1 MVQKLMSYY
10 TCEEVK
16 QLRDV
21 RVKSKS
27 HPSTRCNLPINK
39 NTPLLYAIVQTMED
53 GNVIH
58 SLVLPEWIS
67 DCEKYTLYPRMTQQ
81 KSSQP
86 VYWENT
92 KFMNNRNPKS
102 DWLEYELVS
111 YLNPHDLKSFEKINK
126 RLKRLTS
133 GLATTWEES
142 ESEKM
147 LGVGKRK
154 KIPSSK
160 LQDAVALIVEKPRRE
175 GNNQP
180 SSSINS
186 SSSSASS
193 NISTSSNNVSSNRL
207 KRRRLHY
214 SSGSENIPLANSQFQ
229 IIQQQLKIIQDQ
241 QSALTEISQKVVALT
256 KAVQQ
261 SNGNIPVLEE
271 DRARHATIVEKEFDF
286 LPIKDPVQLCS
297 FDVMVG
303 AREKQSISLIFHWAA
318 AFEKSKTINSFLR
331 SIFSQ
336 LMEPEVGNI
345 VQWKTRRV
353 ANELI
358 TGLKCMPNILAI
370 ILVTANL
377 WSKANNIPKQ
387 DVQDFIDHCKKTRR
401 IHTQR
406 QHQAAGCV
414 IRKN

>member
-1 MVQKLMSYY
+1 MQY
-10 TCEEVK
+10 
-16 QLRDV
+16 
-21 RVKSKS
+21 
-27 HPSTRCNLPINK
+27 PSL
-39 NTPLLYAIVQTMED
+39 A

-67 DCEKYTLYPRMTQQ
+67 GYEKYTLYPRMTQQ

-92 KFMNNRNPKS
+92 MNNRNPKS

-160 LQDAVALIVEKPRRE
+160 LQDAAALVVEKPRRE

-186 SSSSASS
+186 SSRSASS
-193 NISTSSNNVSSNRL
+193 YISTSSNNVSSNRL

-214 SSGSENIPLANSQFQ
+214 SSGSENIPLANSQFEV
-229 IIQQQLKIIQDQ
+229 IQQQLKIDLFFFSHRKCRVLFIFC
-241 QSALTEISQKVVALT
+241 LCVVLF
-256 KAVQQ
+256 
-261 SNGNIPVLEE
+261 N
-271 DRARHATIVEKEFDF
+271 
-286 LPIKDPVQLCS
+286 
-297 FDVMVG
+297 
-303 AREKQSISLIFHWAA
+303 
-318 AFEKSKTINSFLR
+318 
-331 SIFSQ
+331 
-336 LMEPEVGNI
+336 
-345 VQWKTRRV
+345 
-353 ANELI
+353 
-358 TGLKCMPNILAI
+358 
-370 ILVTANL
+370 
-377 WSKANNIPKQ
+377 
-387 DVQDFIDHCKKTRR
+387 
-401 IHTQR
+401 
-406 QHQAAGCV
+406 
-414 IRKN
+414 